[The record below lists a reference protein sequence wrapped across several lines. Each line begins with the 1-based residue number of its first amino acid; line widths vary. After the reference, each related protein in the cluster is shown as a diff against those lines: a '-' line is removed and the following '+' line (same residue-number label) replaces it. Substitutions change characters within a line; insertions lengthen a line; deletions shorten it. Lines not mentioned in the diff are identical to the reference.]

1 METLVAKLGINLGY
15 LVSQI
20 VNFTIL
26 ALFLY
31 FVGYKP
37 VLRMMDERRARIEKG
52 LQDAQEASRRA
63 AEAQEE
69 FERRLAEAKREAQEI
84 LAQATAQGEKVRE
97 EILAQARAEAQE
109 LLERAKEEIRLEREQ
124 AFQELQRQVADLT
137 ILVSSKVLGA
147 VVDEER
153 QRRLIREF
161 IEQADRL

>member
-1 METLVAKLGINLGY
+1 MEALGINLGY

-26 ALFLY
+26 AVFLY
-31 FVGYKP
+31 LVGYKP

-52 LQDAQEASRRA
+52 IQDAEAASRRA

-69 FERRLAEAKREAQEI
+69 FERRVAEAKREAQEI
-84 LAQATAQGEKVRE
+84 IAQATAQGEKARE
-97 EILAQARAEAQE
+97 EILARARTEAQQLIARA
-109 LLERAKEEIRLEREQ
+109 KDEIRLEREQ
-124 AFQELQRQVADLT
+124 ALAELQREVADLT
-137 ILVSSKVLGA
+137 ILVSSKVLGE

-161 IEQADRL
+161 LEQTDRL

>member
-1 METLVAKLGINLGY
+1 MEALGINLGY

-20 VNFTIL
+20 VNFAIL

-52 LQDAQEASRRA
+52 LQDAAEASRRA

-69 FERRLAEAKREAQEI
+69 FARQMAEAKREAQEI
-84 LAQATAQGEKVRE
+84 LAQATAQGEKARE

-137 ILVSSKVLGA
+137 ILVSSKVLGE

-161 IEQADRL
+161 LEQAERL